1 MNHIYSNS
9 CEVHAGPVD
18 VQINFMLR
26 LPRAPGQ
33 GQEAIEPQVVVCMSP
48 QHAKSMVQLL
58 QTILA
63 GWEAQHGEIRL
74 PSGFNQVVN

>member
-18 VQINFMLR
+18 VQINFGLR
-26 LPRAPGQ
+26 LPREPGKY
-33 GQEAIEPQVVVCMSP
+33 QEGIEPQVVVCMSP
-48 QHAKSMVQLL
+48 QHAKSMVELL
-58 QTILA
+58 QTILS

-74 PSGFNQVVN
+74 PNGFNRMIH